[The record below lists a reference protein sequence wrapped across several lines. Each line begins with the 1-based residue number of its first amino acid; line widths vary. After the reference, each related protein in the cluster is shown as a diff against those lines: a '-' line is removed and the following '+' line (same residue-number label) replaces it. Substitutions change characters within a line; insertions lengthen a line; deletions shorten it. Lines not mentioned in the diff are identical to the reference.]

1 MVFRWRRLKTSAV
14 FLPYRLFFDYGMLS
28 LRRGLFEHVKG
39 LLDSFFSVGF
49 FAGHEWKEEVA
60 EHWDSFQ
67 VESFTCSQDL
77 AIDGPVVGKEYN
89 FNLVIDRHEL
99 KGMLGV
105 EMVVTKENPD
115 NHQLELLAT
124 EQFKLIKEEGSKLFF
139 ELKTTP
145 SEAGLHKM
153 GFRVYPVNKEL
164 PHRMDFAF
172 VRWIQL

>member
-1 MVFRWRRLKTSAV
+1 MPL
-14 FLPYRLFFDYGMLS
+14 LS
-28 LRRGLFEHVKG
+28 T
-39 LLDSFFSVGF
+39 
-49 FAGHEWKEEVA
+49 WKEEVA

-99 KGMLGV
+99 KGMLGA

-139 ELKTTP
+139 ELKTA
-145 SEAGLHKM
+145 SSKAGLHKM

>member
-1 MVFRWRRLKTSAV
+1 
-14 FLPYRLFFDYGMLS
+14 ML
-28 LRRGLFEHVKG
+28 
-39 LLDSFFSVGF
+39 
-49 FAGHEWKEEVA
+49 VA
-60 EHWDSFQ
+60 EM
-67 VESFTCSQDL
+67 
-77 AIDGPVVGKEYN
+77 VGRK
-89 FNLVIDRHEL
+89 VIS
-99 KGMLGV
+99 
-105 EMVVTKENPD
+105 D

-139 ELKTTP
+139 ELKTAS

>member
-1 MVFRWRRLKTSAV
+1 MDDFKNE
-14 FLPYRLFFDYGMLS
+14 YD
-28 LRRGLFEHVKG
+28 
-39 LLDSFFSVGF
+39 DSNNVI
-49 FAGHEWKEEVA
+49 
-60 EHWDSFQ
+60 
-67 VESFTCSQDL
+67 VEINKNVEDTLYDEDKVSIED
-77 AIDGPVVGKEYN
+77 D
-89 FNLVIDRHEL
+89 
-99 KGMLGV
+99 

-115 NHQLELLAT
+115 NHQLELLTT
-124 EQFKLIKEEGSKLFF
+124 EQFKLMKEEGSKLFF

>member
-1 MVFRWRRLKTSAV
+1 M
-14 FLPYRLFFDYGMLS
+14 
-28 LRRGLFEHVKG
+28 
-39 LLDSFFSVGF
+39 
-49 FAGHEWKEEVA
+49 
-60 EHWDSFQ
+60 
-67 VESFTCSQDL
+67 

-139 ELKTTP
+139 ELKTAS